1 MTGMIEWRQK
11 SKPKKV
17 PGPNFA
23 PKKSHAEFPS
33 HKNFQKA
40 LNDITQKIEKLVI
53 WSVCVCLFI
62 TPSGVRTFFAS
73 GGHKTAAKQVWFDFI
88 AGTTRPRY
96 TGTITNLQIVLNT

>member
-1 MTGMIEWRQK
+1 MIEWRQK

-53 WSVCVCLFI
+53 WSVCVGLFI
-62 TPSGVRTFFAS
+62 TPSRVRTFFTS

-88 AGTTRPRY
+88 ARTTRPGY